1 MPGQQ
6 KYTDAS
12 HYTQT
17 CFCTHWPKWS
27 MSVNKRINCEGVRLK
42 FKCLEERERENKPYN
57 KRNHRDEEQTVGN
70 LVGEE
75 RLSFAFREQ
84 LTFLKQ
90 QVYEGKEHP
99 IDHSL
104 ASKRA
109 EKIRYFKL

>member
-1 MPGQQ
+1 
-6 KYTDAS
+6 
-12 HYTQT
+12 
-17 CFCTHWPKWS
+17 